1 MGGFGMERPTQVTL
15 LDIKRDLSLRI
26 TELAQSAFISA
37 KKIAKDN
44 NALVIKGT
52 TSQVVREIL
61 LHELHGDVEL
71 LNKIIEDGIYGI
83 ILLKVHELIA
93 AETKSVEEDKYL
105 VRQGVPQ
112 REALT
117 DQSSTTNPK
126 PANTPAV
133 PKVGIQE
140 AAIARH
146 EPDQLVLKDGVWI
159 KESEL

>member
-1 MGGFGMERPTQVTL
+1 MGGFGMEQPTQVTL
-15 LDIKRDLSLRI
+15 LDTEKDLFFKISNPASKTLIKI
-26 TELAQSAFISA
+26 KELAKATNMPASSKLRQGIRAMLIEEL
-37 KKIAKDN
+37 N
-44 NALVIKGT
+44 NENLVERIMKSDEYGN
-52 TSQVVREIL
+52 L
-61 LHELHGDVEL
+61 LMSV
-71 LNKIIEDGIYGI
+71 NS
-83 ILLKVHELIA
+83 LIV
-93 AETKSVEEDKYL
+93 AETKSVQEDKYL

-133 PKVGIQE
+133 PKVDIQE